1 MSERVV
7 PAADRRRRRPTKQG
21 VVLSE
26 ELIVE
31 TALRLIEEHGTEAL
45 SVRRL
50 GRALGADPSSLYRYF
65 RHTDDL
71 MLAVADELIG
81 RTLRTWRPSGDWLAD
96 LRDLGLRVHA
106 GALAHPRA
114 AVLSS
119 YRVTGRVYEIQAV
132 EAILGVLRGAGFPDV
147 EAVRIYHAYVDQAL
161 AFGALDSANTA
172 LPQCGPRGGDGRMAG
187 DVRAVA
193 RRHASAHRGHGPPPR
208 GHHAAQLLPGR
219 PGSAAQRGGGAA
231 RRDSCGGGGLRPLSA
246 SGARLPV
253 SGAWLSTRRAASY

>member
-1 MSERVV
+1 MSDRVV

-81 RTLRTWRPSGDWLAD
+81 RTMRTWRPTGDWRAD
-96 LRDLGLRVHA
+96 LRDLGLRMHA

-114 AVLSS
+114 AALSA

-132 EAILGVLRGAGFPDV
+132 EAILGVLRGAGFPDA
-147 EAVRIYHAYVDQAL
+147 EAVRLYHAYVDQAL

-172 LPQCGPRGGDGRMAG
+172 LPKSARDAEA
-187 DVRAVA
+187 AVWQA
-193 RRHASAHRGHGPPPR
+193 TY
-208 GHHAAQLLPGR
+208 
-219 PGSAAQRGGGAA
+219 
-231 RRDSCGGGGLRPLSA
+231 
-246 SGARLPV
+246 ARLPADTYPHIAATARHLV
-253 SGAWLSTRRAASY
+253 AAMRHSSYPAALDLLLGAVAARLAEINAAAEG

>member
-31 TALRLIEEHGTEAL
+31 TALRLIEEHGAEAL

-81 RTLRTWRPSGDWLAD
+81 RTLRTWSPTGDWLVD
-96 LRDLGLRVHA
+96 LRDLGLRMHA

-114 AVLSS
+114 AMLSS

-132 EAILGVLRGAGFPDV
+132 ETILGVLRGAGFPDAD
-147 EAVRIYHAYVDQAL
+147 AVRIYHAYVDQAL

-172 LPQCGPRGGDGRMAG
+172 LPKPARDAEA
-187 DVRAVA
+187 AVWQAMYAQLPADTHPHIAATA
-193 RRHASAHRGHGPPPR
+193 RHLVATMRHSSYP
-208 GHHAAQLLPGR
+208 AAQDLLL
-219 PGSAAQRGGGAA
+219 SAAAA
-231 RRDSCGGGGLRPLSA
+231 RLAEIRAGERALPTRSA
-246 SGARLPV
+246 GRNPS
-253 SGAWLSTRRAASY
+253 S

>member
-31 TALRLIEEHGTEAL
+31 TALRLIEEHGAEAL

-81 RTLRTWRPSGDWLAD
+81 RTLRTWRPTGDWLAD
-96 LRDLGLRVHA
+96 LRDLGLRMHA

-114 AVLSS
+114 AMLSS

-132 EAILGVLRGAGFPDV
+132 ETILGVLRGAGFPDAD
-147 EAVRIYHAYVDQAL
+147 AVRIYHAYVDQAL

-172 LPQCGPRGGDGRMAG
+172 LPKSAREAEA
-187 DVRAVA
+187 AVWQA
-193 RRHASAHRGHGPPPR
+193 MY
-208 GHHAAQLLPGR
+208 
-219 PGSAAQRGGGAA
+219 
-231 RRDSCGGGGLRPLSA
+231 
-246 SGARLPV
+246 ARLPADTHPHIAATARHLV
-253 SGAWLSTRRAASY
+253 ATMRHSSYPAAQDLLLSAAAARLAEIRAGERALPTRSAGRSPSS

>member
-1 MSERVV
+1 MSDRVV

-31 TALRLIEEHGTEAL
+31 TALRLIEEHGAEAL

-81 RTLRTWRPSGDWLAD
+81 RTLRTWRPTGDWLAD
-96 LRDLGLRVHA
+96 LRDLGLRMHA

-114 AVLSS
+114 AMLSS

-132 EAILGVLRGAGFPDV
+132 ETILGVLRGAGFPDAD
-147 EAVRIYHAYVDQAL
+147 AVRIYHAYVDQAL

-172 LPQCGPRGGDGRMAG
+172 LPKSARDAEA
-187 DVRAVA
+187 AVWQA
-193 RRHASAHRGHGPPPR
+193 MY
-208 GHHAAQLLPGR
+208 
-219 PGSAAQRGGGAA
+219 
-231 RRDSCGGGGLRPLSA
+231 
-246 SGARLPV
+246 ARLPAGTHPHIAATARHLV
-253 SGAWLSTRRAASY
+253 ATMRHSSYPAAQDLLLSAAAARLAEIRAGERALPTRSAGRSPSS

>member
-1 MSERVV
+1 MTDRVV
-7 PAADRRRRRPTKQG
+7 PATARQRRRPTKQG

-31 TALRLIEEHGTEAL
+31 TAMRLIEEHGAEAL

-81 RTLRTWRPSGDWLAD
+81 RTLRSWRPTGDWRAD
-96 LRDLGLRVHA
+96 LRDLGLRMHA

-119 YRVTGRVYEIQAV
+119 HRVTGRDHEIQAV
-132 EAILGVLRGAGFPDV
+132 ETIIGVLRDAGFPDA
-147 EAVRIYHAYVDQAL
+147 EAVRIYHAFVDQAL
-161 AFGALDSANTA
+161 AFAALDSASTA
-172 LPQCGPRGGDGRMAG
+172 LPRPAREAEAA
-187 DVRAVA
+187 VWRATY
-193 RRHASAHRGHGPPPR
+193 
-208 GHHAAQLLPGR
+208 
-219 PGSAAQRGGGAA
+219 
-231 RRDSCGGGGLRPLSA
+231 
-246 SGARLPV
+246 ARLPADTHPHIAATARHLV
-253 SGAWLSTRRAASY
+253 ADMPRSSYPMALDLLLSAAAARLAGIRDGTDT

>member
-7 PAADRRRRRPTKQG
+7 PAAARQRRRPTKQG

-31 TALRLIEEHGTEAL
+31 TALRLIEEHGADAL

-81 RTLRTWRPSGDWLAD
+81 RTLRTWRPSGDWRAD
-96 LRDLGLRVHA
+96 LRELGLRMHA

-114 AVLSS
+114 AVLSA

-172 LPQCGPRGGDGRMAG
+172 LPK
-187 DVRAVA
+187 
-193 RRHASAHRGHGPPPR
+193 
-208 GHHAAQLLPGR
+208 
-219 PGSAAQRGGGAA
+219 AA
-231 RRDSCGGGGLRPLSA
+231 REA
-246 SGARLPV
+246 EAAVWQATYARLPADTHPHIAATARHLV
-253 SGAWLSTRRAASY
+253 ATMRHSSYPAALDLLLSAAAARLAEIRAATDG

>member
-7 PAADRRRRRPTKQG
+7 PPDARRRRRPTKQG
-21 VVLSE
+21 VVLSD
-26 ELIVE
+26 ELIVA

-81 RTLRTWRPSGDWLAD
+81 RTLRVWRPTGDWRAD
-96 LRDLGLRVHA
+96 LRELGLRMHA

-119 YRVTGRVYEIQAV
+119 YRVTGRAYEIQAV
-132 EAILGVLRGAGFPDV
+132 ETILGVLRGAGFPGP
-147 EAVRIYHAYVDQAL
+147 EAVRIYHVFVDQAL
-161 AFGALDSANTA
+161 AYGALDSASIA
-172 LPQCGPRGGDGRMAG
+172 LPR
-187 DVRAVA
+187 
-193 RRHASAHRGHGPPPR
+193 
-208 GHHAAQLLPGR
+208 AAQEAETAVWQATYAGLPAETHPNIAATARHLVTDMGGSSYPAALDLLLT
-219 PGSAAQRGGGAA
+219 AAAT
-231 RRDSCGGGGLRPLSA
+231 
-246 SGARLPV
+246 RLTEIR
-253 SGAWLSTRRAASY
+253 SRAQDNSRTDQAG